1 MNWYEICI
9 YTTEEASEQIS
20 NFFHENGAG
29 GVSIEESGSLNKER
43 DTSLGQWYEKPLN
56 DFPEG
61 DAEIKAYFPEEVDMD
76 ELLKGLERFVKNL
89 IELDINVG
97 KADMKLQI
105 VNEEDWANAWKQY
118 FKPVRIT
125 EKITIKPTWEDYD
138 AGENECVVELDPGM
152 AFGTGTHATTSLCLK
167 ALEKAQV
174 EGKNVIDV
182 GTGSGILSIAVM
194 KLGANKVLALDLDPV
209 AVSSAKE
216 NVRIN
221 QLEEKIK
228 VQQSDLLQVLRITQD
243 HTNQVKTQIVVANIL
258 AEIILTFIDDV
269 YNVLEHDGLFIASG
283 IIKQKEDDVL
293 EALSKSQFEIVQKLE
308 QEDWVAITAK
318 KR

>member
-20 NFFHENGAG
+20 NYFHENGAG

-76 ELLKGLERFVKNL
+76 ELLMGIERFVKNL
-89 IELDINVG
+89 IELNINVG
-97 KADMKLQI
+97 KADVKSQV

-125 EKITIKPTWEDYD
+125 EKITIKPTWENYD
-138 AGENECVVELDPGM
+138 ADENECVVELDPGM

-182 GTGSGILSIAVM
+182 GTGSGILSIAAM
-194 KLGANKVLALDLDPV
+194 KLGANQVLALDLDPV

-221 QLEEKIK
+221 QLEQKIT
-228 VQQSDLLQVLRITQD
+228 VQQSDLLQVFQK
-243 HTNQVKTQIVVANIL
+243 NQNNTDQPKTQIVVANIL

-269 YNVLEHDGLFIASG
+269 YHVLEHNGLYIASG
-283 IIKQKEDDVL
+283 IIKQKEKDVIQAL
-293 EALSKSQFEIVQKLE
+293 EEAHFEILEKLE
-308 QEDWVAITAK
+308 QEDWVAIIAK